1 MKGLVYALFALLLAA
16 PAEAQLARMVRDINT
31 KPSNA
36 GSLPGNL
43 ITLNGIAYF
52 SAYDGANG
60 SELWRSDGTGAGTWL
75 VKDIRPGSTASNP
88 GPFAIAGGV
97 IVFPATDYRGRNIW
111 RSDGT
116 AA

>member
-1 MKGLVYALFALLLAA
+1 MNGLVYVLLALLLAA
-16 PAEAQLARMVRDINT
+16 PAEAQLARLVRDINT
-31 KPSNA
+31 KTSNA

-52 SAYDGANG
+52 SADDGANG

-75 VKDIRPGSTASNP
+75 IKDIRPGSTASNP
-88 GPFAIAGGV
+88 GPFATAGGV
-97 IVFPATDYRGRNIW
+97 IIFPATDSMGRNVW

-116 AA
+116 A

>member
-1 MKGLVYALFALLLAA
+1 MNRLVYTLLALLLAA

-31 KPSNA
+31 KPSTA

-52 SAYDGANG
+52 SADDGANG

-75 VKDIRPGSTASNP
+75 VKDIRPGTASSP

-97 IVFPATDYRGRNIW
+97 IVFPA
-111 RSDGT
+111 
-116 AA
+116 